1 MPQTTNPPAKK
12 KKKDSGSGS
21 RIPAHQN
28 KFAFHHNPKS
38 KKTATILASP
48 IQYCCRRCYDK
59 IVWRKRYRKYKPLT
73 QPTKCN
79 LCQQRNVTAAYHTI
93 CDRCSMHHTKTVAL
107 LQQWNRVG
115 IDKEE
120 EEDEQQEEFGGD
132 NVSDNYCDNDDS
144 DEEEGAEDD
153 DRRAN
158 GDGTVLTTTTTTTTT
173 TTIGNSMAATGTC
186 NVSTKLTEKAGGES
200 CQPPSPSLPIM
211 SPKGPRY
218 TRVCTVCCKQPA
230 LPDGDTT
237 IHPTSSSTVGDT
249 TNETGPH
256 GQPVTLSST
265 NAGKPLK
272 LRQVKSIRRQQEK
285 QAFLSRNKNRIRNG
299 PDDTTATNNDDD
311 NNNNTNDDCQDKD
324 GHSRNSENSDDDDD
338 DDDED
343 QESDEYENVHE
354 GGGNDNRNSS
364 RNLLHQHPQSESYSS
379 MVMNEN
385 IGEDDDDPF
394 VKAVGGV
401 QNLLVGEAYQK
412 MLLDKKS
419 LTPTS
424 SQSQRQY
431 DDHHHHHHHR

>member
-1 MPQTTNPPAKK
+1 
-12 KKKDSGSGS
+12 
-21 RIPAHQN
+21 
-28 KFAFHHNPKS
+28 
-38 KKTATILASP
+38 
-48 IQYCCRRCYDK
+48 
-59 IVWRKRYRKYKPLT
+59 
-73 QPTKCN
+73 
-79 LCQQRNVTAAYHTI
+79 
-93 CDRCSMHHTKTVAL
+93 MHHTKTVAL

-120 EEDEQQEEFGGD
+120 EEDEQQEEIGGD

-153 DRRAN
+153 DRRVPSESTGAN
-158 GDGTVLTTTTTTTTT
+158 GDGTVLTTTTTTT

-299 PDDTTATNNDDD
+299 PDDTTATTNNDDN

-431 DDHHHHHHHR
+431 DDDHHHHHR

>member
-1 MPQTTNPPAKK
+1 MPQTTNPPAKKK

-48 IQYCCRRCYDK
+48 IQYCCRRCHDK

-107 LQQWNRVG
+107 LQQWNHVG

-120 EEDEQQEEFGGD
+120 EEDEQQEEISGD
-132 NVSDNYCDNDDS
+132 NDSDHGCDAEDDDS
-144 DEEEGAEDD
+144 DEEKSAEDD
-153 DRRAN
+153 DRRVPSESVVAN
-158 GDGTVLTTTTTTTTT
+158 GGGTVLTTTTTTAITTT
-173 TTIGNSMAATGTC
+173 MGNSMAATGTC
-186 NVSTKLTEKAGGES
+186 NVSTKLT
-200 CQPPSPSLPIM
+200 II

-237 IHPTSSSTVGDT
+237 VDPTSSSTVSDT
-249 TNETGPH
+249 TKETGPH
-256 GQPVTLSST
+256 GQPVNLSST

-299 PDDTTATNNDDD
+299 PEDSTPTTNNDNDDD
-311 NNNNTNDDCQDKD
+311 NNTTTNDDCQDKD

-338 DDDED
+338 DDDD

-354 GGGNDNRNSS
+354 GDGNDNRNSS
-364 RNLLHQHPQSESYSS
+364 RSLLHQHPQSESYSS

-412 MLLDKKS
+412 MLLDKQS
-419 LTPTS
+419 STPTS

-431 DDHHHHHHHR
+431 DHHHDHHHDHHR

>member
-12 KKKDSGSGS
+12 KKKKDSGIGS

-93 CDRCSMHHTKTVAL
+93 CDRCSLHHTKTVAL
-107 LQQWNRVG
+107 LQQWNHVG

-120 EEDEQQEEFGGD
+120 EEDERQEEIGGD
-132 NVSDNYCDNDDS
+132 NDSDHGCDAEDDDS

-153 DRRAN
+153 DRRVPSESVVAN
-158 GDGTVLTTTTTTTTT
+158 GGGTVLTTTTTTM
-173 TTIGNSMAATGTC
+173 GNSLAATGTC

-200 CQPPSPSLPIM
+200 CQPSSPSLPIM

-237 IHPTSSSTVGDT
+237 VDPTSSSTVGDT
-249 TNETGPH
+249 TNKTGPH
-256 GQPVTLSST
+256 GQPVNLSST

-299 PDDTTATNNDDD
+299 PDDTTATTNNNNNDD
-311 NNNNTNDDCQDKD
+311 NNNNSTNDDCQDKD

-338 DDDED
+338 DDED
-343 QESDEYENVHE
+343 QESDEYESD
-354 GGGNDNRNSS
+354 NDNRNSS
-364 RNLLHQHPQSESYSS
+364 RKLGHQNPQSESYSS

-385 IGEDDDDPF
+385 IGEDADDPF
-394 VKAVGGV
+394 LKAVGGV

-412 MLLDKKS
+412 MLLDKKAS
-419 LTPTS
+419 TPTS

-431 DDHHHHHHHR
+431 DHHHLHR